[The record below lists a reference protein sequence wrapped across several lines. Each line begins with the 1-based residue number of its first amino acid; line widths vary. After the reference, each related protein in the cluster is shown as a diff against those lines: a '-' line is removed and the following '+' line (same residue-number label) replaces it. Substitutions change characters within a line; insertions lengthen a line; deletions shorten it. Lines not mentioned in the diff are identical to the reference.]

1 MVLDGERFDIKAR
14 VHALSGYSAHAD
26 QKGLIEWVEAMGEKP
41 GEIKLVHGEPEAQR
55 ELGVR
60 LS

>member
-1 MVLDGERFDIKAR
+1 M
-14 VHALSGYSAHAD
+14 SGYSAHAD

-55 ELGVR
+55 ALYGELE
-60 LS
+60 